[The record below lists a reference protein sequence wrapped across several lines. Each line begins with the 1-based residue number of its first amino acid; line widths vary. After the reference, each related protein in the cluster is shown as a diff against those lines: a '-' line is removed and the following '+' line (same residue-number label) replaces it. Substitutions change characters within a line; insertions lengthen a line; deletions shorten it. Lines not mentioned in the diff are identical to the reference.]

1 MDSTRR
7 ATRRVYDDRR
17 MPAGHFLTPLL
28 KKGAEVGAS
37 LVVRDTAAVL
47 ATTVEVAFESEAR
60 KRGLLGRASL
70 APGHALVIAP
80 CSGVHTFGMQFP
92 IDVVFV
98 AKDGRI
104 VKIRHDMP
112 AGRLAAA
119 LTAFATIEVA
129 GGTVQRGGIEV
140 GQTIEVKGPQGPR
153 VQGC

>member
-1 MDSTRR
+1 MTDR
-7 ATRRVYDDRR
+7 AGAI
-17 MPAGHFLTPLL
+17 PHFLTPLL
-28 KKGAEVGAS
+28 KKGAEAGAS

-70 APGHALVIAP
+70 ASGHALVIAP

-119 LTAFATIEVA
+119 LTAFATIELAA
-129 GGTVQRGGIEV
+129 GAARNVGLET
-140 GQTIEVKGPQGPR
+140 GQTIEVR
-153 VQGC
+153 